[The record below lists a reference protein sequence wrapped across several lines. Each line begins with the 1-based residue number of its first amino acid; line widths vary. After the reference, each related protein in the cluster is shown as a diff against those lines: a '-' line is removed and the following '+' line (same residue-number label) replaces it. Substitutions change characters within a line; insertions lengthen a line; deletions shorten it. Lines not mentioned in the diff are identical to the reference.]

1 MKRSPLKRTTP
12 LRAKSPWRPVRRPL
26 PRESA
31 KHRAQR
37 RRRKEVEAE
46 VLERDGGCVAA
57 ELVPSIACRGA
68 LVVHEPPQRSVV
80 PGSHLDPQVNGR
92 RKSVPLF
99 LDELDPTRGNHLKEP
114 SFECSLVCTATAE
127 ELLPEASLPFTSP
140 TGEVGRG

>member
-31 KHRAQR
+31 KHRAR
-37 RRRKEVEAE
+37 RRQRAAVVAE

-80 PGSHLDPQVNGR
+80 PGSHLRP
-92 RKSVPLF
+92 
-99 LDELDPTRGNHLKEP
+99 ELCVAVCSAHHAWAHDHIAEAREFGLIVDSWEVDRG
-114 SFECSLVCTATAE
+114 
-127 ELLPEASLPFTSP
+127 
-140 TGEVGRG
+140 